1 MEIPPPLTPPH
12 KGGGDFAPCRVA
24 QISTILAGK
33 AAPASPSPLWG
44 GDRGGGK
51 KPRKFH
57 MRLPY
62 LQGEGTDGDGRNQ
75 SAEPIDR
82 AAPICNQLSS
92 HHVPARAGDTKR
104 ETHLMKTRA
113 AVAFAAGKPL

>member
-12 KGGGDFAPCRVA
+12 KGRGTLLRCRVA
-24 QISTILAGK
+24 QISTILACK

-57 MRLPY
+57 MRLPC
-62 LQGEGTDGDGRNQ
+62 LKGG
-75 SAEPIDR
+75 DR
-82 AAPICNQLSS
+82 AGRRRRTHRARLEIGESINNSRSPPLRGRC
-92 HHVPARAGDTKR
+92 PAGQRGVRRDAGST
-104 ETHLMKTRA
+104 ESLQA
-113 AVAFAAGKPL
+113 

>member
-57 MRLPY
+57 MRLPCHK
-62 LQGEGTDGDGRNQ
+62 GEGEGATSSSPRLAPPPASRSGRG
-75 SAEPIDR
+75 R
-82 AAPICNQLSS
+82 ASRRRNR
-92 HHVPARAGDTKR
+92 ARLPRRSGWRTGRRHAR
-104 ETHLMKTRA
+104 RRCRA
-113 AVAFAAGKPL
+113 